1 MSYWRNGG
9 GQDSGKPMSVSVT
22 TQSRTYIIEQS
33 STEYTNRS
41 IRVVVDL
48 SVVHNEVSL
57 GLELPSI
64 VYLWVTVEKAD
75 NDFTYK
81 LKQTNNLKSSVFSGV
96 QGGHLDQHE
105 FLDIF
110 VSNLASSGEAVIQV
124 GWKE

>member
-1 MSYWRNGG
+1 MPDYPKTGN
-9 GQDSGKPMSVSVT
+9 VYT
-22 TQSRTYIIEQS
+22 

-41 IRVVVDL
+41 TCVAVDL
-48 SVVHNEVSL
+48 SVVHNEASV
-57 GLELPSI
+57 GLELLNV

-75 NDFTYK
+75 NEFTYK
-81 LKQTNNLKSSVFSGV
+81 LKQTNNLKSGVFSGV